1 MYRNGEILGPSASA
15 QPLRALP
22 APTGPIIDIYPG
34 FDQPKPRSR
43 ARIAAPRRQISR
55 TWLWLALLVVV
66 AATAAIAFRGPIV
79 EAIPVL
85 GDAYTAVGL
94 AAGDGHL
101 QLQNVRVIGV
111 YARDDLRL
119 SIQGEIAN
127 PSGRQLEVPAVELT
141 LRAVDGSIL
150 MTRTLPP
157 ARTVMDPG
165 GALRFAT
172 EIVDPPAG
180 AYDLTI
186 RIGDGPVEVFDFI

>member
-1 MYRNGEILGPSASA
+1 MYRNGEILGPSVSA

-43 ARIAAPRRQISR
+43 ARSAIPRRPVSR

-79 EAIPVL
+79 EAIPGL
-85 GDAYTAVGL
+85 GGAYTAVGL
-94 AAGDGHL
+94 AAGDDGL
-101 QLQNVRVIGV
+101 QLRNVRVIGV
-111 YARDDLRL
+111 YARDDLSL

-127 PSGRQLEVPAVELT
+127 PSGRQLEVPPVELT
-141 LRAVDGSIL
+141 LRAIDGSIL

-157 ARTVMDPG
+157 ARSVMDPG
-165 GALRFAT
+165 GTLRFAT
-172 EIVDPPAG
+172 EIAEPPAG
-180 AYDLTI
+180 AYDITI
-186 RIGDGPVEVFDFI
+186 RIGNGPLEVFSFI